1 MKIGYHKHI
10 TLIND
15 IWDTIYATVHNDTT
29 ESDISHSGYLIG
41 LLRMTV
47 NNQVSEINNQITLKL

>member
-1 MKIGYHKHI
+1 MKIGYHKNI

-15 IWDTIYATVHNDTT
+15 IWNIIYIPIHNKTA

-47 NNQVSEINNQITLKL
+47 YNQVSEINNQITLKL